1 MTSDISGCA
10 IDGTVAFLRGQPVE
24 KCSRTSSG
32 ARSQAIAAP
41 YAPDT
46 IGELRPTGVGGLAGR
61 TISAVTVTLTGI
73 GFDLAASPPD
83 GTTRYPGLRGGYV
96 RGTGT
101 SLQLVNAEWIRGVR
115 VSGRLNDSGRG
126 TLTVT
131 GPAGASGTITYT
143 STGASGVLGGRAFR
157 LR

>member
-1 MTSDISGCA
+1 MLADVARGTRPVRSPRRTRRPRSARCA
-10 IDGTVAFLRGQPVE
+10 RP
-24 KCSRTSSG
+24 
-32 ARSQAIAAP
+32 RS
-41 YAPDT
+41 
-46 IGELRPTGVGGLAGR
+46 TGIAGR

-96 RGTGT
+96 RGTGR
-101 SLQLVNAEWIRGVR
+101 SLQLVDAEWIRGVR
-115 VSGRLNDSGRG
+115 VSGRLDDNGRG

-131 GPAGASGTITYT
+131 GPVSGTITYT
-143 STGASGVLGGRAFR
+143 RGGARGVLGGRAFT